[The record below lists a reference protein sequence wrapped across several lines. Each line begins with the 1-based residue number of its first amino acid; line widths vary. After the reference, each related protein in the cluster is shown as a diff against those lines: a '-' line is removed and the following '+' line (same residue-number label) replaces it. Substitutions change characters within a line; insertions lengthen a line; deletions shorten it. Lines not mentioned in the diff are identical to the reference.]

1 LRQDDP
7 LCAFHPDP
15 RAVTPPRFHC
25 DEMLFRLARWLRA
38 AGYDATLAEPGEP
51 DAAVLA
57 RAVDEERWLVT
68 RDHALLQRR
77 AAAGRTVLVE
87 GDTVAAQ
94 ATSLSRLMARHGASI
109 DWLAAPMS
117 RCLVCNVPVIPAD
130 PATAAAAVPP
140 SVRARGL
147 PVRQCLRCH
156 RLYWPGGHE
165 ARMRKTLEEFSR
177 QA

>member
-1 LRQDDP
+1 MHAGKGEQRQARCPLSVPVIPDAVTTLTGRAYSIGGLGLRQDDP

-68 RDHALLQRR
+68 RDHAPVATAGGGGADGPGRR
-77 AAAGRTVLVE
+77 GHGRGAGDL
-87 GDTVAAQ
+87 AFPP
-94 ATSLSRLMARHGASI
+94 HGA
-109 DWLAAPMS
+109 
-117 RCLVCNVPVIPAD
+117 
-130 PATAAAAVPP
+130 ATAPR
-140 SVRARGL
+140 SIGL
-147 PVRQCLRCH
+147 PRR
-156 RLYWPGGHE
+156 
-165 ARMRKTLEEFSR
+165 
-177 QA
+177 